1 MESLKR
7 FYERFKKI
15 DKKKRTYLLAGFA
28 VVLIMGWA
36 FLSAALIT
44 ANYTRAQLKGVPDE
58 QKVDAEGIIITET
71 KDGNKYFEI
80 YGETGHYSND
90 HSIATLNNV
99 IGNFYKDNKVSMS
112 FQSSKGTYNEKT
124 KEITLYENTF
134 IVLEDTTS
142 LTTDKL
148 IWAGSDKDTIA
159 EGHVVIKKNN
169 EMVATAEKGIIS
181 AGYEKFK
188 IVGHTTT
195 KLYDKNSKNSSN
207 SALDFNTKKG
217 SK

>member
-1 MESLKR
+1 MEFFRKA
-7 FYERFKKI
+7 YENFKKI
-15 DKKKRTYLLAGFA
+15 DRKKRTYIFA
-28 VVLIMGWA
+28 VLAVICIMSWA
-36 FLSAALIT
+36 FISAIFIT
-44 ANYTRAQLKGVPDE
+44 ANYTRAQLKGTPDE

-124 KEITLYENTF
+124 KEITLYNNTF
-134 IVLEDTTS
+134 IVMEDSTS
-142 LTTDKL
+142 LSTDKL
-148 IWAGSDKDTIA
+148 VWSGSDKDTVA

-169 EMVATAEKGIIS
+169 EMVATAEKGVIS

-188 IVGHTTT
+188 IIGKTTT
-195 KLYDKNSKNSSN
+195 KLYDKEGKNTSDSVILLN
-207 SALDFNTKKG
+207 NKKG
-217 SK
+217 TK